1 MTESERR
8 FPPPW
13 TIEELR
19 ESFIIH
25 DASGQPLAYIYFDDE
40 PRRQMSPGT
49 VIFPEPRYNH
59 HPRPMW
65 WHTYGPM
72 TSSR

>member
-1 MTESERR
+1 MTKSERRR

-25 DASGQPLAYIYFDDE
+25 DASGQPVVYVYFDDE
-40 PRRQMSPGT
+40 PRRQMSPGALSYFQSPVT
-49 VIFPEPRYNH
+49 TTTHGRCGDT
-59 HPRPMW
+59 
-65 WHTYGPM
+65 HTA
-72 TSSR
+72 R

>member
-1 MTESERR
+1 MTETKRRR

-13 TIEELR
+13 TIEEHR

-25 DASGQPLAYIYFDDE
+25 DASGQPLTYIYFDDE

-49 VIFPEPRYNH
+49 VLFPEPVTTTTHGRCGGTH
-59 HPRPMW
+59 MAR
-65 WHTYGPM
+65 
-72 TSSR
+72 